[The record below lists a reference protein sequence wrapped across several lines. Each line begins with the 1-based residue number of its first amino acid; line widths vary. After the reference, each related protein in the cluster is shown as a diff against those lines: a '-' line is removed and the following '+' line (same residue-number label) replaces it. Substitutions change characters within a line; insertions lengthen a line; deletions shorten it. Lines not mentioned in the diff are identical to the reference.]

1 MSSLEDRFNQLEESV
16 RKHIDQATKIAQV
29 QAAKDQALLMEKSL
43 EAHLQC
49 IKDQTKVFE
58 QSIQTHKASY
68 AEAVKGTCTELEK
81 TVKTQ
86 LASIPRP
93 NVGRSNRDAQDLS
106 KVLDDH
112 LDKERRKGN
121 VVVHNLPEQAGD
133 TLSDRSAKDVSEFS
147 SMIRDVMKLN
157 VSASKSFRVGKK
169 NQNRPRLLIVTLDNP
184 SAKHDIL
191 RGAPELR
198 HTTKYSNVYLTP
210 DLTQKEREAGR
221 KLREELA
228 GRRRAGETNLVIRG
242 GKITRR
248 DLEAH
253 QMVADRPTAEPA
265 GGRRDHAVWQESS
278 ADEGDEAATDSA
290 SAVPVCGSRG
300 QAEKPQPEDGTGRDE
315 TSGAPAVPV
324 CGSRRQAE
332 KHKPEDGTER
342 EETSGAPAVPVCGSR
357 RQAEKHKPEDGT
369 EREETSGAPAVPVCG
384 SRRQVK
390 ETSTKR
396 NPVMDETAAA
406 KSGAK
411 DQPARHQ

>member
-1 MSSLEDRFNQLEESV
+1 M
-16 RKHIDQATKIAQV
+16 
-29 QAAKDQALLMEKSL
+29 
-43 EAHLQC
+43 
-49 IKDQTKVFE
+49 
-58 QSIQTHKASY
+58 
-68 AEAVKGTCTELEK
+68 
-81 TVKTQ
+81 
-86 LASIPRP
+86 
-93 NVGRSNRDAQDLS
+93 
-106 KVLDDH
+106 
-112 LDKERRKGN
+112 
-121 VVVHNLPEQAGD
+121 
-133 TLSDRSAKDVSEFS
+133 
-147 SMIRDVMKLN
+147 
-157 VSASKSFRVGKK
+157 
-169 NQNRPRLLIVTLDNP
+169 TLDNP

-265 GGRRDHAVWQESS
+265 GGRRDHAVRQESS
-278 ADEGDEAATDSA
+278 AGEGDEAATDSA

-384 SRRQVK
+384 SRRQAEKHEPEDGTEREETSGAPAVPVCGSRRPVK
-390 ETSTKR
+390 ETSTKH

-406 KSGAK
+406 NSGAK